1 MDQMAPEAAL
11 AGFVLLVLA
20 VAVSASI
27 ISNVKKSL
35 KEKEALLAQL
45 KERFAPVINVE
56 AEVIDREQEKSA

>member
-1 MDQMAPEAAL
+1 MAPEAAL

-45 KERFAPVINVE
+45 KGRFAPVINVE